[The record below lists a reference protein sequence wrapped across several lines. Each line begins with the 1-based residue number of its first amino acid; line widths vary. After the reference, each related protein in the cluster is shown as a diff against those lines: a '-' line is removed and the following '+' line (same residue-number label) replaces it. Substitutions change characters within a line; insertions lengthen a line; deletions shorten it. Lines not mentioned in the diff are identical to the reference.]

1 MKPFQKIL
9 FSLSALF
16 LLISCNS
23 NHETS
28 SDIQTNITPAT
39 ENSNEVIVTKEQF
52 RSAEMSLTQI
62 DTAVFYDVVNTK
74 GYLDVPPDKKAFVST
89 YLGGYVKHIN
99 LLSGEK
105 VKKGQILLTLVN
117 PEYLELQQSYIE
129 VKEQL
134 SYLKAEYE
142 RQQNLAKENIASRK
156 YLEKVKSD
164 YNQSLAKFNSLKEK
178 LKLLNI
184 NTSEVE
190 NNHLTSEIS
199 LPAPISGNI
208 VELNASLGKYMS
220 PSDIILS
227 IVNTDHFHLELS
239 VFEKDI
245 LKIKKGQIIRF
256 RIPNTGNKI
265 YTGSVF
271 LKSNA
276 VNSKNRS
283 ILVHGHLD
291 QNNPEFITG
300 MYVEASILTRK
311 SVAPSLPAKAVVE
324 SDGKSF
330 ILVLKSENQDQL
342 IFEKKLIK
350 TGRHS
355 ENNIEVLNNEIINND
370 VKVLMNGAFYLL

>member
-1 MKPFQKIL
+1 MKPFTKIL
-9 FSLSALF
+9 FALSAIL

-23 NHETS
+23 NHETTA
-28 SDIQTNITPAT
+28 DIQTNVTPET
-39 ENSNEVIVTKEQF
+39 EAGNEVIVTKEQF
-52 RSAEMSLTQI
+52 NSSGMSMAQI

-89 YLGGYVKHIN
+89 FLGGYVKNID
-99 LLSGEK
+99 LLPGDK
-105 VKKGQILLTLVN
+105 VKKGQVLLTLVN

-134 SYLKAEYE
+134 NYMKAEYE
-142 RQQNLAKENIASRK
+142 RQTSLAKENIASKK

-184 NTSEVE
+184 DTKDVE
-190 NNHLTSEIS
+190 DNHLTSEIY
-199 LPAPISGNI
+199 LLAPISGNI

-220 PSDIILS
+220 PADVILS
-227 IVNTDHFHLELS
+227 IVNTNHLHLELF

-245 LKIKKGQIIRF
+245 LKIRKGQVIQF
-256 RIPNTGNKI
+256 RIPNTGNEI

-283 ILVHGHLD
+283 ILVHGHMD
-291 QNNPEFITG
+291 QENPEFITG
-300 MYVEASILTRK
+300 MYVEANILTRK
-311 SVAPSLPAKAVVE
+311 SVANSLPAQCIVE
-324 SDGKSF
+324 NDNKSF
-330 ILVLKSENQDQL
+330 ILVLKSENQDQYL
-342 IFEKKLIK
+342 FEKKLIE

-355 ENNIEVLNNEIINND
+355 EKNIEILSSEVITKSD
-370 VKVLMNGAFYLL
+370 KVLMNGAFYLM